1 MYGIFGEVTQW
12 SVNLF
17 RDLSKGYV
25 PRSRCFFLTGRGGNE
40 INLRLDPKE
49 SGKLH
54 SGLMKIDAMARSMV
68 EKIIFS
74 VVIEAA

>member
-1 MYGIFGEVTQW
+1 MEFNI
-12 SVNLF
+12 
-17 RDLSKGYV
+17 KGDKV
-25 PRSRCFFLTGRGGNE
+25 KKKGGAGRGGNE